1 LSSSKIREIQGE
13 NSTISVNFPHT
24 ASQQLA
30 RISENLR
37 KKSLATIVVTIGR
50 GGFIEIPQQRKDLKQ
65 QSRQLEEVTQYM
77 EEAIDAS

>member
-24 ASQQLA
+24 ASQQLE

-37 KKSLATIVVTIGR
+37 KKSIATIVVTIGKR
-50 GGFIEIPQQRKDLKQ
+50 WLYLDTSAKKRFETTIQR
-65 QSRQLEEVTQYM
+65 T
-77 EEAIDAS
+77 